1 MKINEYMDEIGK
13 ETNKAKKDKMIF
25 NFYNQYLL
33 PRINK
38 ANILLFEGRKFSQN
52 EQFVYDKLII
62 YDNERDELKE
72 MIGLRAKNTMSLT
85 EKLKEKLSSF
95 YGEEINANNNI
106 YKKVK
111 NIVFKEFKVTK
122 WEEMPVNTY
131 NKVYAFIDNI
141 EDELR

>member
-52 EQFVYDKLII
+52 EQFVYDKLI
-62 YDNERDELKE
+62 
-72 MIGLRAKNTMSLT
+72 SLA
-85 EKLKEKLSSF
+85 
-95 YGEEINANNNI
+95 GE
-106 YKKVK
+106 Y
-111 NIVFKEFKVTK
+111 
-122 WEEMPVNTY
+122 
-131 NKVYAFIDNI
+131 
-141 EDELR
+141 EDYLNWSN